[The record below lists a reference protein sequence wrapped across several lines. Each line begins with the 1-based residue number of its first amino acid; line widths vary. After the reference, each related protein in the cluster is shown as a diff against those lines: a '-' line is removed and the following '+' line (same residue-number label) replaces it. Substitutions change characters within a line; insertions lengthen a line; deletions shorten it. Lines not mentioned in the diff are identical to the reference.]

1 MRLVRLVRADS
12 LYAEVLSGDGLGA
25 QLLDSHRSQRRA
37 DQLVER
43 DPAAAGAL
51 PTLDFSAGY
60 DGALSDSRT
69 RPRAGETSSENGAY
83 DQTVSAGL
91 DLEWTIFEGFRIR
104 TDYRRLQE
112 LKAQG
117 ELETRIA
124 IEDFVASLAAEY
136 YNFVQQ
142 KIRLKNFRYAV
153 SLSKERLRIVEARYR
168 IGSFSRLDLL
178 QARVDFNADSSQ
190 YITQQELVF
199 ASRIRLNELM
209 AVDSVDRH
217 ILVLD
222 SLIRV
227 DETLDRREL
236 ERQML
241 RANASLLRSAREQT
255 LAELDL
261 QTLRS
266 RNYPYLKLGAGY
278 GYSLN
283 RYGQRFD
290 ASAPHAGSRCRPDA
304 RHDDFRR

>member
-178 QARVDFNADSSQ
+178 QERSTSMPTARSTS
-190 YITQQELVF
+190 
-199 ASRIRLNELM
+199 
-209 AVDSVDRH
+209 
-217 ILVLD
+217 
-222 SLIRV
+222 
-227 DETLDRREL
+227 
-236 ERQML
+236 
-241 RANASLLRSAREQT
+241 
-255 LAELDL
+255 
-261 QTLRS
+261 RS
-266 RNYPYLKLGAGY
+266 RSS
-278 GYSLN
+278 YSL
-283 RYGQRFD
+283 RV
-290 ASAPHAGSRCRPDA
+290 SGSTS
-304 RHDDFRR
+304 

>member
-1 MRLVRLVRADS
+1 MTSASTVLGLIPLALATGEGAARPRGDGCGRRRRHARLDPADALHCSGHVQLYFHRQTQKESMRRFLSLTWALCGLVRLVRADS

-142 KIRLKNFRYAV
+142 KIRLKNFRSRRVAFQ
-153 SLSKERLRIVEARYR
+153 RAARIVEGALSDRQFLPSGPVAGAGSTSMPTAR
-168 IGSFSRLDLL
+168 STS
-178 QARVDFNADSSQ
+178 
-190 YITQQELVF
+190 
-199 ASRIRLNELM
+199 
-209 AVDSVDRH
+209 
-217 ILVLD
+217 
-222 SLIRV
+222 
-227 DETLDRREL
+227 
-236 ERQML
+236 
-241 RANASLLRSAREQT
+241 
-255 LAELDL
+255 
-261 QTLRS
+261 RS
-266 RNYPYLKLGAGY
+266 RSS
-278 GYSLN
+278 YSL
-283 RYGQRFD
+283 RV
-290 ASAPHAGSRCRPDA
+290 SGSTS
-304 RHDDFRR
+304 